1 MLTYAASTRARQQQR
16 DSLRTFDHDEVVQL
30 LKAAVEREGG
40 QLAYAKRHGLDRA
53 NMNQIL
59 NGKRRVGPTFLKALG
74 LRTVYA
80 KDGNS
85 D

>member
-1 MLTYAASTRARQQQR
+1 MQWLETRISELRSTVPERRAALEAERAR
-16 DSLRTFDHDEVVQL
+16 
-30 LKAAVEREGG
+30 
-40 QLAYAKRHGLDRA
+40 YAKRHGLDRA

-59 NGKRRVGPTFLKALG
+59 NGKRRVGPTFLKVLG
-74 LRTVYA
+74 LRIVYA